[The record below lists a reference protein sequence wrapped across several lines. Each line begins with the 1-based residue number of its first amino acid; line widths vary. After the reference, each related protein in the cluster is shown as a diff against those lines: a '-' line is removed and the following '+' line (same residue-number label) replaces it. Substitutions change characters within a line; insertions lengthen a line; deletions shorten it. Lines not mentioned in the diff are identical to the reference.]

1 MIENEYHETG
11 TFPLFDIVVAFHGH
25 SCPGLAI
32 GYRAAIIGLS
42 ALGVERSGDEELV
55 AIVENDACGID
66 AIQYV
71 AGTTIGKGNLIYRD
85 YGKRVYTFINRKTG
99 EAVRVAEKLEFF
111 EKKVDLR
118 MTELRKKVVSE
129 VATAEEERE
138 FREKSRQY
146 VQFLLSAPEDE
157 MFSIKR
163 VTVEIPEQARIFRSV
178 PCGVCGETVS
188 ESRARVQGGKIV
200 CIPCFDEYGR
210 GWS

>member
-1 MIENEYHETG
+1 MKKNI
-11 TFPLFDIVVAFHGH
+11 PPFDDVIAFHGH

-32 GYRAAIIGLS
+32 GYRAAIAGLT
-42 ALGVERSGDEELV
+42 ALSRERPEDEELV

-66 AIQYV
+66 AIQYT

-85 YGKRVYTFINRKTG
+85 YGKRVYTFINRKTS
-99 EAVRVAEKLEFF
+99 EAVRVAEKPEFF
-111 EKKVDLR
+111 EKKADPR
-118 MTELRKKVVSE
+118 MTELRQKVVCE

-138 FREKSRQY
+138 FREKTRQY
-146 VQFLLSAPEDE
+146 IQFLLSAREEE

-188 ESRARVQGGKIV
+188 ESRARIQAGKIV